1 MDLALLSVIAEGVS
15 IRKAALEYNIPRSSL
30 AHRVSGHTIPGTK
43 SGPPRYL
50 SASEEDELVQFLA

>member
-1 MDLALLSVIAEGVS
+1 MDRALQSVIAEGAS

-30 AHRVSGHTIPGTK
+30 ADRVSGCTIPGTK

-50 SASEEDELVQFLA
+50 NTSEE